1 MNAKTL
7 TMATLIALLLSGGML
22 FVGSRLRIGAQ
33 PLDEENQRLFR
44 VTALQKLNSARGAL
58 SLSRVSVDREI
69 QKWLDTRLSVLM
81 SRDGSIDPNRLLR
94 DLPDSVSTLSS
105 AAIRTVS
112 ARTSKELAAQ
122 IEFWSDGFD
131 EGTTI
136 VAMRLFKSESN
147 RVGCVLV
154 AADRAPVFSL
164 ELLNEG
170 VTEFF
175 NICRHCSEPHLGT
188 LSKVDLAL
196 AVSCPHCRRTY
207 DLLAADMLGRYHRA
221 NAFLEGTRAPPA
233 IGTDAVNRLEELTA
247 LWSAVVTHCRYA
259 KDLSGLSGEKDSW
272 QRPSETYSFR
282 NGDCEDTSLLLADWL
297 ISRGF
302 NARVAIGDAVGQGG
316 HAWCVVDLD
325 GRQYILETTLAKTP
339 DIPPET
345 QLVADRYRP
354 RYLFDRQSIYFLD
367 GNLGDI
373 ADYFS
378 PDLWEALAYEN
389 TPSDSS
395 VAPIAGA
402 PPQP

>member
-7 TMATLIALLLSGGML
+7 IMATLVALILSGGML

-33 PLDEENQRLFR
+33 PLDEANQRLFR
-44 VTALQKLNSARGAL
+44 AKAVAKLNVAREAQNL
-58 SLSRVSVDREI
+58 DSVSPDLEI
-69 QKWLDTRLSVLM
+69 QKWLDTRLSVLI
-81 SRDGSIDPNRLLR
+81 SKDGSIDPNRLLE
-94 DLPDSVSTLSS
+94 DLPDSVNTLSS
-105 AAIRTVS
+105 AAVRTVS
-112 ARTSKELAAQ
+112 ARTVDDLTEQ
-122 IEFWSDGFD
+122 IDFWSDGFD
-131 EGTTI
+131 EDTTI
-136 VAMRLFKSESN
+136 VAMRLFKTEGK

-164 ELLNEG
+164 ALLNEG

-175 NICRHCSEPHLGT
+175 NICRHCDEPHLGT

-233 IGTDAVNRLEELTA
+233 VGTDADNRLEELTA
-247 LWSAVVTHCRYA
+247 LWSAVVKHCRYA

-325 GRQYILETTLAKTP
+325 GRQYVLETTLAKTP
-339 DIPPET
+339 DVPPET

-354 RYLFDRQSIYFLD
+354 RYLFDRQSIYFLEGD
-367 GNLGDI
+367 LGDI

-378 PDLWEALAYEN
+378 PDLWEALAYQN
-389 TPSDSS
+389 TPSSSS
-395 VAPIAGA
+395 VVPIAGA
-402 PPQP
+402 PPRP